1 MNQVTA
7 SLAAGV
13 LLAAAAGAAS
23 AQSGVTVYGIL
34 DAGIAR
40 ETGGADGAVTKLAS
54 GVQSGSRIG
63 FKGQEDLGNG
73 MSAHF
78 VLVNGLDLDTGKARQ
93 GGALFGRD
101 AYIGLSTSA
110 GTVNLGRQCNPIFI
124 ALDGIDPF
132 ETGFTGAATNL
143 MSIGAARTDNTVS
156 YATPKLN
163 GVSATM
169 MVGLGERAGDS
180 SLGRTLALSIDYAAG
195 PWVATVA
202 YDSLQATA
210 LNTMKEVLLGASYN
224 FGPVTVH
231 AAFET
236 EKDDVGSD
244 FRDYLLGASVPLGP
258 GKLLASYVKK
268 QDRAANR
275 RGGRQLAVGYTYA
288 LSRRTNLYSSFGAIR
303 NEPAAT
309 NVAGDASSGG
319 SVPAAGD
326 GSRALALGIRH
337 KF

>member
-1 MNQVTA
+1 MFV
-7 SLAAGV
+7 S
-13 LLAAAAGAAS
+13 AAGAAS

-40 ETGGADGAVTKLAS
+40 ETGGAEGSVTKLAS
-54 GVQSGSRIG
+54 GVQSGSRLG

-78 VLVNGLDLDTGKARQ
+78 VLENGLDLDTGKARQ
-93 GGALFGRD
+93 NGALFGRH
-101 AYIGLSTSA
+101 AYVGLTTSA

-132 ETGFTGAATNL
+132 ETGFTGSATNL
-143 MSIGAARTDNTVS
+143 MSIGTARTNNTVS

-163 GVSATM
+163 GLSATVM
-169 MVGLGERAGDS
+169 YGFGEQPGDS
-180 SLGRTLALSIDYAAG
+180 TLGRTVAFSVDYAAG
-195 PWVATVA
+195 PLVATLA
-202 YDSLQATA
+202 YDSLKVTSF
-210 LNTMKEVLLGASYN
+210 NTLKEILLGASYN
-224 FGPVTVH
+224 FGPATVH

-236 EKDDVGSD
+236 EKNDIGGD
-244 FRDYLLGASVPLGP
+244 FRDFLLGASVPLGQ

-268 QDRAANR
+268 QDRSSAQQ
-275 RGGRQLAVGYTYA
+275 GGRQFAVGYVYT
-288 LSRRTNLYSSFGAIR
+288 LSKRTNLYSSLGTIR
-303 NEPAAT
+303 NELAAT
-309 NVAGDASSGG
+309 NVVGDASSGG
-319 SVPAAGD
+319 STPAAGH